1 MKDKISFV
9 KMAYFYPRPRLHTHR
24 AASSR
29 PRSRRAS
36 PPSRCEPVPWARPS
50 RRAHIGRTSATRP
63 AAANRRA
70 EQFGRAPLGPV
81 PRDPRGE
88 LGPLFFVR
96 ARRMSAR
103 PHPRCAR
110 GKEAAV
116 LRPRPAVRRH
126 VAPRHCCTAVTPV
139 RTACLC
145 ATWHDGQ
152 RDRAQNRGPRRADR
166 RLWAMT
172 VPKADFSAVAEPRG
186 RQRGRLGEGRHN
198 LCGRRP
204 YRLSNLKPRITV

>member
-29 PRSRRAS
+29 PHSRRAS

-88 LGPLFFVR
+88 LGPHFFVR

-103 PHPRCAR
+103 PQPRCAR
-110 GKEAAV
+110 APEA
-116 LRPRPAVRRH
+116 RRSSPSTRSSPARCATSLLYGGDPPSERR
-126 VAPRHCCTAVTPV
+126 VCAPRGTTDSGTARKTGGPDAQ
-139 RTACLC
+139 TA
-145 ATWHDGQ
+145 GY
-152 RDRAQNRGPRRADR
+152 
-166 RLWAMT
+166 
-172 VPKADFSAVAEPRG
+172 G
-186 RQRGRLGEGRHN
+186 R
-198 LCGRRP
+198 
-204 YRLSNLKPRITV
+204 